1 MPLGVDRNKK
11 PVFIIAIN
19 PAQMP
24 MINLELNLNRW
35 GYFNEQI
42 TAFCTKWRIKELALF
57 GSFLR
62 DDFCPETSDIDVLV
76 TFAPDYRWTFDDAM
90 QMQDELETLF
100 GRKVDIMSK
109 QSIEQSINW
118 IRKQEILNSAQVIY
132 VSK

>member
-35 GYFNEQI
+35 GNFNEQI

-57 GSFLR
+57 GSVLR